1 MTEPET
7 EPAATPTEP
16 GGFARATPDPDAIRS
31 ALFHRWQAPAAED
44 LTRRHLEMRR
54 LAASMRTIIERLV
67 ATDAPE
73 AAIVDAADE
82 LARVALA
89 FDRFDPEKRYEG
101 FSEATLAG
109 GDPRA
114 LFEHSPFIGLA
125 NPLAPPIALVE
136 VDGVVHGTVTFGSAY
151 EGPPGCV
158 HGGYIA
164 GAFDEVLGA
173 VQTLSGQPGMTGTL
187 SVKYRQPTP
196 LHRELSFVGELV
208 RLVGRK
214 IFTQGRLLADGV
226 LCAEAEAVFVSIDVE
241 RFVALRRQREDAERA
256 RREEAEAG

>member
-1 MTEPET
+1 VTEPET
-7 EPAATPTEP
+7 SPTTAEPQA
-16 GGFARATPDPDAIRS
+16 FARAVPDPDVVRAT
-31 ALFHRWQAPAAED
+31 LFHRWQEPAVED
-44 LTRRHLEMRR
+44 LTPRHLEMRR
-54 LAASMRTIIERLV
+54 LAASMRAIIERLV

-73 AAIVDAADE
+73 AAIVEAADE

-89 FDRFDPEKRYEG
+89 FDRFAPEKRYEG

-125 NPLAPPIALVE
+125 NPLAPPIQLRE
-136 VDGVVHGTVTFGSAY
+136 VDGAVHGTATFGSAY

-173 VQTLSGQPGMTGTL
+173 TQTLSGQPGMTGTL
-187 SVKYRQPTP
+187 SVKYRRPTP
-196 LHRELSFVGELV
+196 LHHELQFVGELV
-208 RLVGRK
+208 RVEGRK
-214 IFTQGRLLADGV
+214 IFTQGRLLAGGV
-226 LCAEAEAVFVSIDVE
+226 VCAEAEAVFVSIDVE

-256 RREEAEAG
+256 RHDQP